1 MRLYPLLYSYPIGVN
16 APILDKKLKIEFNC
30 SDYAQDNGCC
40 NAGKKST
47 RFRIVLTFKGY
58 SYYR

>member
-30 SDYAQDNGCC
+30 SDYAQYNGW
-40 NAGKKST
+40 
-47 RFRIVLTFKGY
+47 VLQCRVRKVLVF
-58 SYYR
+58 S

>member
-30 SDYAQDNGCC
+30 SDYAQDNG
-40 NAGKKST
+40 
-47 RFRIVLTFKGY
+47 VLQCRVRKVLVFA
-58 SYYR
+58 

>member
-30 SDYAQDNGCC
+30 SDYAQDNGMLQCL
-40 NAGKKST
+40 GKKST
-47 RFRIVLTFKGY
+47 RFSHSVNF
-58 SYYR
+58 

>member
-30 SDYAQDNGCC
+30 GDYAQDNGCC
-40 NAGKKST
+40 NAG
-47 RFRIVLTFKGY
+47 
-58 SYYR
+58 

>member
-30 SDYAQDNGCC
+30 SDYAQDNGGGLQCRVR
-40 NAGKKST
+40 K
-47 RFRIVLTFKGY
+47 VLVFA
-58 SYYR
+58 